1 MTQPTGPDRD
11 NRVRI
16 KPEAREKGARAVRP
30 RDAASLVILRRGGGD
45 LEVLMGQR
53 PKKSRFMPD
62 AYVFPGGRVDAADAR
77 ANPATPLPADV
88 AAHLERGATAA
99 RARALA
105 MAAVRET
112 FEETGLMLGEPG
124 HVGGV
129 RHETWSALRTQGVAP
144 NLAPLDYIARAITR
158 AESPVRFDARF
169 FVVDA
174 GHLTGD
180 LTGSGELLDLQWIPI
195 DKAREMPTAVI
206 TQFILSE
213 VTRLDD
219 APPEQ
224 RRKRAYY
231 RWRGNRRAVDYI

>member
-1 MTQPTGPDRD
+1 MTKPTGTDHDSRI
-11 NRVRI
+11 RI
-16 KPEAREKGARAVRP
+16 KPQTREKGARAVRP
-30 RDAASLVILRRGGGD
+30 RDAASLVIVRREGD
-45 LEVLMGQR
+45 DLDVLMGQR

-62 AYVFPGGRVDAADAR
+62 AFVFPGGRVDAADAR
-77 ANPATPLPADV
+77 ANPATFLPADV
-88 AAHLERGATAA
+88 AAHVERGATPA

-124 HVGGV
+124 NVGRV
-129 RHETWSALRTQGVAP
+129 RHETWSTLRMQGVAP

-174 GHLTGD
+174 AHLTGD

-213 VTRLDD
+213 VTRLGD